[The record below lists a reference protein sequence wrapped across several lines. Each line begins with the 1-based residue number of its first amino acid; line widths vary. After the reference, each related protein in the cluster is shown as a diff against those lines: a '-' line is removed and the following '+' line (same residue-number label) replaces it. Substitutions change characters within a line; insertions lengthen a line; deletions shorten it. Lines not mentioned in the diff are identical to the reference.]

1 MMAVD
6 QAKFEYVLSALQ
18 MIRLAVSAFYDSP
31 GATEAVNK
39 YLRTFNGAPDAPY
52 KVSGLF
58 NGFVEERIGPLLKQ
72 QYPNSFQNVHVDSG
86 GLQVITL
93 GKQITPELKTQIYTT
108 QANYGTVAMC
118 FDEIPLH
125 VTSRSEN
132 NKNNRTSIDNKL
144 FVVSE
149 MLDSAKA
156 TGRNVN
162 EQLQKFNEL
171 GSACEVM
178 LIAQGNNR
186 QDFADWVHAAYDEVD
201 PSLQHQIHGIAL
213 ADTCIGNGTLESV
226 EMCAAYNLIDIDHI
240 KKNIHFLGVG
250 SLRRLVPVIEL
261 CRSGWFPSDTNIS
274 FDSTTHTSML
284 IMGRYT
290 DERCR
295 IQQIGKRL
303 TPNNL
308 KFFSQVYDL
317 IAANFDT
324 SISKEDY
331 VKHITDNLQ
340 DAQTMR
346 KTPEFSSVAELTYFF
361 YCIQCVHNFMSAINA
376 CMSSPEAYYTYLTDV
391 SRKKMKPMLQLANV
405 KTLVDMDEWFR
416 LYSRYVDS
424 KRISRADS
432 LLSHQNITLDNFLI
446 TEAV

>member
-1 MMAVD
+1 MN
-6 QAKFEYVLSALQ
+6 QTRFEYVLSALQ
-18 MIRLAVSAFYDSP
+18 MIRMAVGAFHEAP
-31 GATEAVNK
+31 GVADAVNK
-39 YLRTFNGAPDAPY
+39 HLREFNTDGSPY

-58 NGFVEERIGPLLKQ
+58 NGFVESKIGPLIQNK
-72 QYPNSFQNVHVDSG
+72 YPGSFYNVHVDSG

-93 GKQITPELKTQIYTT
+93 GKEVTPELKTEIYTT

-132 NKNNRTSIDNKL
+132 NKQNRTSIDNKI
-144 FVVSE
+144 FVTSE

-162 EQLQKFNEL
+162 EQLKRFNDL
-171 GSACEVM
+171 GSKCEVM

-186 QDFADWVHAAYDEVD
+186 QDFADWVHAAYDQVD
-201 PSLQHQIHGIAL
+201 PTLQHQIHGIAL

-226 EMCAAYNLIDIDHI
+226 EMCAAYNKIGIDHI

-261 CRSGWFPSDTNIS
+261 CRSGFFPADTNIS

-290 DERCR
+290 DDLNR

-303 TPNNL
+303 TPNNM
-308 KFFSQVYDL
+308 KFFGEVYDL
-317 IAANFDT
+317 ITRNFT
-324 SISKEDY
+324 TTISREDY
-331 VKHITDNLQ
+331 IAHITDNLM
-340 DAQTMR
+340 DPTSMR
-346 KTPEFSSVAELTYFF
+346 TTDGFREIAELTYYF
-361 YCIQCVHNFMSAINA
+361 YCIRCVENFMNAINSCRA
-376 CMSSPEAYYTYLTDV
+376 DQSNYMRFLTDV
-391 SRKKMKPMLQLANV
+391 SRKQLKPLLQLADV
-405 KTLVDMDEWFR
+405 KNDVDMEQWFR

-424 KRISRADS
+424 KRIERVSS
-432 LLSHQNITLDNFLI
+432 LSSHHTLTLESFFE
-446 TEAV
+446 EAIA